1 MEKYNLIS
9 KGVTPDVVARKLYA
23 LDVLAHA
30 NHVNTRSY
38 SAHQAFGV
46 FYEFVGDFKD
56 RIIEYMMG
64 EGKIV
69 AVKVAMIEVSD
80 DLVTEAESV
89 SASLY
94 EYSRMCGDEAIT
106 NMAADFEEAVAKLKY
121 MLMLK

>member
-1 MEKYNLIS
+1 MMP

-38 SAHQAFGV
+38 AAHKAFGK
-46 FYEFVGDFKD
+46 FYEFTSEFKD

-64 EGKIV
+64 ESKI
-69 AVKVAMIEVSD
+69 ASVKVAMLEVGD
-80 DLVTEAESV
+80 DLVQEADAV
-89 SASLY
+89 SKMIY
-94 EYSRMCGDEAIT
+94 DYSNMCMDEALK
-106 NMAADFEEAVAKLKY
+106 NMAAEFEEAVAELKY